1 MSSNLE
7 WLAAW
12 FRGRGPQSPAS
23 DVNFVEEGFL
33 RSLELIELITAIEEH
48 FPMQFLEDDFGDPR
62 FYTLSGLAELIAERS
77 P

>member
-7 WLAAW
+7 WLKTW
-12 FRGRGPQSPAS
+12 FRGRSLQSPAT
-23 DVNFVEEGFL
+23 DENFVEQGFL

-48 FPMQFLEDDFGDPR
+48 FSMQFLEDDFADPR
-62 FYTLSGLAELIAERS
+62 FYTLSGLSELIAERS